1 MVEAGYYQEL
11 FRGLFKGKRI
21 IIVGLPLAGAADA
34 VKRFRGLGSDRCLVL
49 ASGPGTGTFPSPDD
63 AEWMILEHRSPDVVT
78 ELHAVEALM
87 ANPPAG
93 IVAAID
99 RYDPDRRALVLAPV
113 VTLGPI
119 PTQMAGRRVWGARP
133 AASLSLEDK
142 TRIDAFWD
150 RIGVERSPFV
160 LAPLSIAAVRG
171 ASDRMDRGSGT
182 VWAGD
187 AREGL
192 HGGAHLIRWVRTESD
207 LTQALSFFSE
217 RCDRVRIMPFLEGIP
232 CSIHGLVFADDI
244 VTVRPVELITLRR
257 PKASAKFL
265 YAGAATYRDPT
276 EADREIMR
284 AVARRVGAAFRVQV
298 GPGTFTVDGVMT
310 EDGFRPTEL
319 NPRIG
324 AGLSVMARGLP
335 DLPLVLIC
343 QALQGGETLD
353 YRAREL
359 EAMLVQGADAHRF
372 GGGWTTVSKVERES
386 HEHALARADGGYR
399 LASAGEAADA
409 SLLIGP
415 SNIGGFV
422 RFTPD
427 PTRTPRGPSIA
438 PDVVAAFALAD
449 REVGTGLGPLEP
461 AEAVRR

>member
-1 MVEAGYYQEL
+1 MVDAGYYQEL
-11 FRGLFKGKRI
+11 FRGLFKGQRI
-21 IIVGLPLAGAADA
+21 IIVGMPLAGTADA
-34 VKRFRGLGSDRCLVL
+34 VKRFRRLGSDRCLVL
-49 ASGPGTGTFPSPDD
+49 ATGPGTGTFPSPDD
-63 AEWMILEHRSPDVVT
+63 AEWLILEHRSPDVVT

-93 IVAAID
+93 VVEAMD

-119 PTQMAGRRVWGARP
+119 PSRMAARRVWGGRP
-133 AASLSLEDK
+133 DASLALEDK

-150 RIGVERSPFV
+150 RIGIERAPFV
-160 LAPLSIAAVRG
+160 LTPLSITAVRG
-171 ASDRMDRGSGT
+171 ASDRMNRGSGT

-192 HGGAHLIRWVRTESD
+192 HGGAHLIRWVRSESD
-207 LTQALSFFSE
+207 LTGALSFFSE

-244 VTVRPVELITLRR
+244 VTIRPVELVTLRPR
-257 PKASAKFL
+257 DGAKFL
-265 YAGAATYRDPT
+265 YAGAATYWDPSN
-276 EADREIMR
+276 ADREYMR
-284 AVARRVGAAFRVQV
+284 GVARRVGEAFRAQV

-310 EDGFRPTEL
+310 VDGFRPTEL
-319 NPRIG
+319 NPRFG

-335 DLPLVLIC
+335 DLPLILIC
-343 QALQGGETLD
+343 QALQGGEALD
-353 YRAREL
+353 YRPREL
-359 EAMLVQGADAHRF
+359 EEMLVQGADAHRS
-372 GGGWTTVSKVERES
+372 GGGWTTMKRVEQES
-386 HEHALARADGGYR
+386 HEHALARANGDYR
-399 LASAGEAADA
+399 LAAPGEPADA
-409 SLLIGP
+409 SVLIGP

-438 PDVVAAFALAD
+438 PAVVAAFALAD
-449 REVGTGLGPLEP
+449 RELGTELGSLSAARP
-461 AEAVRR
+461 VRG

>member
-1 MVEAGYYQEL
+1 MVDAGHYQEL
-11 FRGLFKGKRI
+11 FRPIFKAQRI
-21 IIVGLPLAGAADA
+21 IIVGLPLAGTLDA
-34 VKRFRGLGSDRCLVL
+34 VTRFRKLGSDRCLVV
-49 ASGPGTGTFPSPDD
+49 ASGQGTGTFPSPDD

-87 ANPPAG
+87 ANPPAE
-93 IVAAID
+93 VVEAMD

-119 PTQMAGRRVWGARP
+119 PTRMAGRRVWGARP
-133 AASLSLEDK
+133 AASLALEDK

-160 LAPLSIAAVRG
+160 LAPLSMAAVRG
-171 ASDRMDRGSGT
+171 ASDRMNRGAGT

-192 HGGAHLIRWVRTESD
+192 HGGAHLIRWVRSESD
-207 LTQALSFFSE
+207 LSDALRFFSE

-232 CSIHGLVFADDI
+232 CSIHGLVFPDDI
-244 VTVRPVELITLRR
+244 VTIRPVELITLRPR
-257 PKASAKFL
+257 HSAKFL
-265 YAGAATYRDPT
+265 YAGAATYWDPS
-276 EADREIMR
+276 EADREYMR
-284 AVARRVGAAFRVQV
+284 GVARRVGEAFRAQV

-319 NPRIG
+319 NPRFG
-324 AGLSVMARGLP
+324 AGLSVLARGLP

-343 QALQGGETLD
+343 QALQGGEALD
-353 YRAREL
+353 YRPREL
-359 EAMLVQGADAHRF
+359 EDMLVQGADAHRS
-372 GGGWTTVSKVERES
+372 GGGWTTMPKVERES
-386 HEHALARADGGYR
+386 HEHALSHADDGYR
-399 LASAGEAADA
+399 LAAPGEPADA

-427 PTRTPRGPSIA
+427 PTRTPRGLSIA
-438 PDVVAAFALAD
+438 PAVVAAFAFAD
-449 REVGTGLGPLEP
+449 REFGTNLGSLAAGVP
-461 AEAVRR
+461 VRR

>member
-1 MVEAGYYQEL
+1 MVDAGYYHEL
-11 FRGLFKGKRI
+11 FRGLFKGQRI
-21 IIVGLPLAGAADA
+21 IIVGLPLAGTLDA
-34 VKRFRGLGSDRCLVL
+34 VTRFRKLGSDRCLVL
-49 ASGPGTGTFPSPDD
+49 ASGPGTGTFPRTDD
-63 AEWMILEHRSPDVVT
+63 AEWMVLEHRSPDVVT

-87 ANPPAG
+87 ANPPAEV
-93 IVAAID
+93 IRVMD

-119 PTQMAGRRVWGARP
+119 PSQMAGRRVWGARP
-133 AASLSLEDK
+133 AASLALEDK
-142 TRIDAFWD
+142 TRIDVFWD

-160 LAPLSIAAVRG
+160 VAPLSIAAVRG

-192 HGGAHLIRWVRTESD
+192 HGGAHLIRWVRSESE

-232 CSIHGLVFADDI
+232 CSIHGLVFRDDI
-244 VTVRPVELITLRR
+244 VTIRPVELITLR
-257 PKASAKFL
+257 PKNSAKFL
-265 YAGAATYRDPT
+265 YAGAATYWDPSD
-276 EADREIMR
+276 ADREYMR
-284 AVARRVGAAFRVQV
+284 TLARRVGEAFRAQV

-319 NPRIG
+319 NPRFG

-335 DLPLVLIC
+335 DLPLILIC
-343 QALQGGETLD
+343 QALQGGEAID
-353 YRAREL
+353 YRPREL
-359 EAMLVQGADAHRF
+359 EEMLVQGADTHRS
-372 GGGWTTVSKVERES
+372 GGGWTTTRKVEPETR
-386 HEHALARADGGYR
+386 EHALVRVDRGHR
-399 LASAGEAADA
+399 LASPGESADA
-409 SLLIGP
+409 TLLIGP

-427 PTRTPRGPSIA
+427 PARMPRGPSIA

-449 REVGTGLGPLEP
+449 REFGTGLGPVAP

>member
-1 MVEAGYYQEL
+1 MVDAGYYQEL
-11 FRGLFKGKRI
+11 FRGLFKGQRI
-21 IIVGLPLAGAADA
+21 IIVGLPLAGTPDA
-34 VKRFRGLGSDRCLVL
+34 VSRFRKLGSDRCFVL
-49 ASGPGTGTFPSPDD
+49 ASGRGTGTFPSADD
-63 AEWMILEHRSPDVVT
+63 ADWLILEHRSPDVVT
-78 ELHAVEALM
+78 ELHAVAGLM
-87 ANPPAG
+87 TNPPAE
-93 IVAAID
+93 VVTAID

-119 PTQMAGRRVWGARP
+119 PGRMAGRRVWGARP
-133 AASLSLEDK
+133 AASLVLEDK

-150 RIGVERSPFV
+150 RIGIERAPSV
-160 LAPLSIAAVRG
+160 LAPLSITAVRG
-171 ASDRMDRGSGT
+171 ACDRINRGSGT

-192 HGGAHLIRWVRTESD
+192 HGGAHLIRWVRSESD

-217 RCDRVRIMPFLEGIP
+217 RCDRVRVMPFLEGIP
-232 CSIHGLVFADDI
+232 CSIHGLVFPDDV
-244 VTVRPVELITLRR
+244 VTIRPVELVTLRPR
-257 PKASAKFL
+257 DAAKFL
-265 YAGAATYRDPT
+265 YAGAATYWDPSD
-276 EADREIMR
+276 ADRDDMR
-284 AVARRVGAAFRVQV
+284 TVARRVGEAFRAQV

-319 NPRIG
+319 NPRFG
-324 AGLSVMARGLP
+324 AGLNVIARGLP

-343 QALQGGETLD
+343 QALQGGEGFD
-353 YRAREL
+353 YRPREL
-359 EAMLVQGADAHRF
+359 EAMLVQGADTHRF
-372 GGGWTTVSKVERES
+372 GGGWTTMRKVEQAS
-386 HEHALARADGGYR
+386 HEHALSRAHDGYR
-399 LASAGEAADA
+399 LAAPGEAADA

-427 PTRTPRGPSIA
+427 PARTPRGPSIA

-449 REVGTGLGPLEP
+449 RELGTGLGPLAS

>member
-1 MVEAGYYQEL
+1 MVDAGYYQEL
-11 FRGLFKGKRI
+11 FRGLFKGQRI
-21 IIVGLPLAGAADA
+21 IIVGLPLAGTFDA
-34 VKRFRGLGSDRCLVL
+34 VTRFRKLGSDRCLVI

-63 AEWMILEHRSPDVVT
+63 AEWIILEHRSPDVVS

-87 ANPPAG
+87 ANPPAEV
-93 IVAAID
+93 IRVMD

-119 PTQMAGRRVWGARP
+119 PSQMAGRRVWGARP
-133 AASLSLEDK
+133 AASLLLEDK

-160 LAPLSIAAVRG
+160 IAPLSIAAVRG

-192 HGGAHLIRWVRTESD
+192 HGGAHLIRWVRSESD

-232 CSIHGLVFADDI
+232 CSIHGLVFRGDI
-244 VTVRPVELITLRR
+244 VTIRPVELITLRPR
-257 PKASAKFL
+257 NSAKFL
-265 YAGAATYRDPT
+265 YAGAATYWDPSD
-276 EADREIMR
+276 ADREYMR
-284 AVARRVGAAFRVQV
+284 TVARRVGEAFRAQV
-298 GPGTFTVDGVMT
+298 GQGTFTVDGVMT
-310 EDGFRPTEL
+310 EHGFRPTEL
-319 NPRIG
+319 NPRFG
-324 AGLSVMARGLP
+324 AGLNVMARGLP

-343 QALQGGETLD
+343 QALQDGEALD
-353 YRAREL
+353 YRPREL
-359 EAMLVQGADAHRF
+359 EEMLVQGADTCRY
-372 GGGWTTVSKVERES
+372 GGGWTVIKKLKSET
-386 HEHALARADGGYR
+386 HENLVVRADGGFR
-399 LASAGEAADA
+399 LAREGQTADGT
-409 SLLIGP
+409 LLVGP

-427 PTRTPRGPSIA
+427 PARTPRGPSIA

-449 REVGTGLGPLEP
+449 RELGTDLGPLAP
-461 AEAVRR
+461 ARAVRR

>member
-1 MVEAGYYQEL
+1 MVDALYYQEL
-11 FRGLFKGKRI
+11 FRRLFKGQRI
-21 IIVGLPLAGAADA
+21 VIVGLPLAATLDA
-34 VKRFRGLGSDRCLVL
+34 VNRFRKLGSDRCLVL
-49 ASGPGTGTFPSPDD
+49 ASGPGTGTFPSTDD
-63 AEWMILEHRSPDVVT
+63 AEWMVLEHRSPDVVT

-93 IVAAID
+93 VIRVMD

-119 PTQMAGRRVWGARP
+119 PSQMAGRRVWGARP
-133 AASLSLEDK
+133 AASLPLEDK

-160 LAPLSIAAVRG
+160 LAPLSVAAVRG

-192 HGGAHLIRWVRTESD
+192 HGGAHLIRWVRSGSD

-232 CSIHGLVFADDI
+232 CSIHGLVFPDDV
-244 VTVRPVELITLRR
+244 VTIRPVELITLRPR
-257 PKASAKFL
+257 NSAKFL
-265 YAGAATYRDPT
+265 YSGAATYWDPDD
-276 EADREIMR
+276 ADRDYMR
-284 AVARRVGAAFRVQV
+284 DVARRVGQAFREQV
-298 GPGTFTVDGVMT
+298 GTGTFTVDGVMT

-319 NPRIG
+319 NPRFG

-335 DLPLVLIC
+335 DLPLILIC
-343 QALQGGETLD
+343 QALQGGEALD
-353 YRAREL
+353 YRPREL
-359 EAMLVQGADAHRF
+359 EAMLLQGADTHRS
-372 GGGWTTVSKVERES
+372 GGGWTVIKKVESET
-386 HEHALARADGGYR
+386 HENLVVRADGGFR
-399 LASAGEAADA
+399 RASEGQTPDGT
-409 SLLIGP
+409 LLVGP

-427 PTRTPRGPSIA
+427 AARTPRGPSIA
-438 PDVVAAFALAD
+438 PAVVAAFALAD
-449 REVGTGLGPLEP
+449 RELGTGLGPLAH